1 MSFLH
6 TVRVGFFGPPHDS
19 HPDREFQVA
28 ECVELLR
35 SYNTLA
41 PLDLRL
47 TIEAAPRGNPARGF
61 VVGAA
66 DGYPLIV
73 KSGILFCPYLTTQYH
88 LSAIGFAAY
97 LHKHLGCSIYSD
109 DEGRFLSL
117 EEFLPDRAFAD
128 IVQEVIESQAEP
140 GAAPDPAT

>member
-19 HPDREFQVA
+19 HPARELQVA

-41 PLDLRL
+41 PPDLRL
-47 TIEAAPRGNPARGF
+47 TIEATPRGNSARGF

-73 KSGILFCPYLTTQYH
+73 KSGILFCPYLTTRYH
-88 LSAIGFAAY
+88 LSGIGFAAY
-97 LHKHLGCSIYSD
+97 LHRHLGCSIYSD
-109 DEGRFLSL
+109 DEGRFLTL
-117 EEFLPDRAFAD
+117 EEFLPNQPFAD
-128 IVQEVIESQAEP
+128 ILQEVIASQ
-140 GAAPDPAT
+140 GDPRK